1 MEANNDGGSVVE
13 PLKELLVL
21 NAVKQLEVVVIL
33 LMQRTRGRRI
43 SRTLLGSKGL
53 NAVPGR
59 GVSS

>member
-13 PLKELLVL
+13 PLKELPVL

-33 LMQRTRGRRI
+33 LMRQTRGRWI

-53 NAVPGR
+53 IAVPGG